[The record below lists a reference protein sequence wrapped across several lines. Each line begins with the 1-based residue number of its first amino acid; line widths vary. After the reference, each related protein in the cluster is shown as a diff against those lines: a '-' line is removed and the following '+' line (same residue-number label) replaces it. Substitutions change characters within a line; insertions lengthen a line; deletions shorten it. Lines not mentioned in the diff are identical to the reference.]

1 MSKKIQSVEELYA
14 SKKAGASP
22 LIWVLTVLLLLMSLA
37 VVLLGAPVARYAFAQ
52 MPEEQPMILPQVTP
66 TPFEEKPTALPTVTP
81 TPKGEKVPLVTATP
95 EPEAA
100 EEEATPAP
108 TAFLKPYIS
117 PAPTQ
122 EASQAPEMAEPTETP
137 RVLLQPAA
145 SQTPQAEGN
154 EAVTED
160 GDTNET
166 VSEPQVQTQPE
177 ASSEPEISAEPEVV
191 AEPEASAEPEQTP
204 VPQETDSQIRIFESI
219 PDVVE
224 AVNPAVVGVVN
235 YQNVKGYAEP
245 MAVGSGSGFVVS
257 EDGYILT
264 NAHVVSG
271 AVYLEVLFDDGSS
284 VSAELVGKDTPSDI
298 ALLKIEREGL
308 TVLPMGNSDYIR
320 QGEYVLAIG
329 NPLDS
334 YQLYGTVTFGI
345 ISAVAREINID
356 GYVNTYLQTDAA
368 INLGNSGG
376 PLVNLQGQVVGMN
389 TAKSVVAGYDE
400 NGNAV
405 AAEGIGFALPINKV
419 IDIANQILMYGGVDR
434 PGIGLQAVTVT
445 DTQAR
450 MQGLVAGVLVDSVTA
465 GGPAE
470 QAGLQADD
478 IIVKL
483 NGEVLTTVDELV
495 SYCQSCAVGDSMTL
509 TIYRSGQYLDV
520 VLVVGNINDFSN

>member
-14 SKKAGASP
+14 SKKAGAGP

-52 MPEEQPMILPQVTP
+52 VPEEQPTILPQVTP
-66 TPFEEKPTALPTVTP
+66 TPFEEKPTALPTITP
-81 TPKGEKVPLVTATP
+81 TPKGEEAPLTTATP

-100 EEEATPAP
+100 EEETTPAP
-108 TAFLKPYIS
+108 TAFLKPYTS

-122 EASQAPEMAEPTETP
+122 GADEETP
-137 RVLLQPAA
+137 GILLQPAA
-145 SQTPQAEGN
+145 SEAPQAEGSG
-154 EAVTED
+154 AATED
-160 GDTNET
+160 AGTDEAS
-166 VSEPQVQTQPE
+166 SEPQVQTQPE
-177 ASSEPEISAEPEVV
+177 ASSEPEPSAEPET
-191 AEPEASAEPEQTP
+191 ASESEQTP
-204 VPQETDSQIRIFESI
+204 APQETDSQIRIFESI

-235 YQNVKGYAEP
+235 YQNVKGYTEP

-264 NAHVVSG
+264 NAHVVSE

-284 VSAELVGKDTPSDI
+284 VPAKLVGKDTPSDI

-419 IDIANQILMYGGVDR
+419 IDIANQILMYGGVPR
-434 PGIGLQAVTVT
+434 PGIGLQAITIT

-465 GGPAE
+465 GSPAE

-495 SYCQSCAVGDSMTL
+495 SYCQSCAIGDSMTL

>member
-14 SKKAGASP
+14 SKKAGAGP

-37 VVLLGAPVARYAFAQ
+37 VVLLGTPVARYAFAQ
-52 MPEEQPMILPQVTP
+52 VPEEQPTILPQVTP
-66 TPFEEKPTALPTVTP
+66 TPFEEQPTALPTITP
-81 TPKGEKVPLVTATP
+81 TPEEKEAPLATATP
-95 EPEAA
+95 EPEA
-100 EEEATPAP
+100 EEETTPAP
-108 TAFLKPYIS
+108 TAFLKPYTS

-122 EASQAPEMAEPTETP
+122 EASQAPELAEPTEAP
-137 RVLLQPAA
+137 VLLQPAA
-145 SQTPQAEGN
+145 SAVPQAEDN
-154 EAVTED
+154 E
-160 GDTNET
+160 
-166 VSEPQVQTQPE
+166 VSSDPQAETQPE
-177 ASSEPEISAEPEVV
+177 TSAEPQ
-191 AEPEASAEPEQTP
+191 AETQPDASEEPQASAEPEAASESEQTP
-204 VPQETDSQIRIFESI
+204 APQEADSQIRIFESI

-235 YQNVKGYAEP
+235 YQNVAGYAEP

-264 NAHVVSG
+264 NAHVVSD
-271 AVYLEVLFDDGSS
+271 AVRLEVLFDDGSS
-284 VSAELVGKDTPSDI
+284 VPAELVGKDTPSDI
-298 ALLKIEREGL
+298 ALLKIERVGL

-419 IDIANQILMYGGVDR
+419 IDIANQILMYGGVPR
-434 PGIGLQAVTVT
+434 PGIGLQAITIT

-465 GGPAE
+465 GSPAE

-495 SYCQSCAVGDSMTL
+495 SYCQSCAIGDSMTL
-509 TIYRSGQYLDV
+509 TIYRNGQYLDV

>member
-14 SKKAGASP
+14 SKKAGAGP

-52 MPEEQPMILPQVTP
+52 VPEEQPTILPQVTP
-66 TPFEEKPTALPTVTP
+66 TPFEEKPTALPTITP
-81 TPKGEKVPLVTATP
+81 TPKGEEAPLTTATP

-100 EEEATPAP
+100 EEETTPAP
-108 TAFLKPYIS
+108 TAFLKPYTS

-122 EASQAPEMAEPTETP
+122 GADEETP
-137 RVLLQPAA
+137 GILLQPAA
-145 SQTPQAEGN
+145 SEAPQAEGSG
-154 EAVTED
+154 AATED
-160 GDTNET
+160 AGTDEAS
-166 VSEPQVQTQPE
+166 SEPQVQTQPE
-177 ASSEPEISAEPEVV
+177 ASSEPEPSAEPET
-191 AEPEASAEPEQTP
+191 ASESEQTP
-204 VPQETDSQIRIFESI
+204 APQETDSQIRIFESI

-264 NAHVVSG
+264 NAHVVSE

-284 VSAELVGKDTPSDI
+284 VPAKLVGKDTPSDI

-419 IDIANQILMYGGVDR
+419 IDIANQILMYGGVPR
-434 PGIGLQAVTVT
+434 PGIGLQAITIT

-465 GGPAE
+465 GSPAE

-495 SYCQSCAVGDSMTL
+495 SYCQSCAIGDSMTL

>member
-14 SKKAGASP
+14 SKKAGAGP

-52 MPEEQPMILPQVTP
+52 VPEEQPTILPQVTP
-66 TPFEEKPTALPTVTP
+66 TPFEEKPTALPTITP
-81 TPKGEKVPLVTATP
+81 TPKGEEAPLTTATP

-100 EEEATPAP
+100 EEETTPAP
-108 TAFLKPYIS
+108 TAFLKPYTS

-122 EASQAPEMAEPTETP
+122 GADTETHGI
-137 RVLLQPAA
+137 LLQPAA
-145 SQTPQAEGN
+145 SEAPQAEGSG
-154 EAVTED
+154 AATED
-160 GDTNET
+160 ADTDEAS
-166 VSEPQVQTQPE
+166 SEPQVQTQPE
-177 ASSEPEISAEPEVV
+177 ASSEPEPSAEPET
-191 AEPEASAEPEQTP
+191 ASESEQTP
-204 VPQETDSQIRIFESI
+204 APQETDSQIRIFESI

-264 NAHVVSG
+264 NAHVVSE

-284 VSAELVGKDTPSDI
+284 VPAKLVGKDTPSDI

-419 IDIANQILMYGGVDR
+419 IDIANQILMYGGVPR
-434 PGIGLQAVTVT
+434 PGIGLQAITIT

-450 MQGLVAGVLVDSVTA
+450 MQGLVAGVLVDSITA
-465 GGPAE
+465 GSPAE

-495 SYCQSCAVGDSMTL
+495 SYCQSCAIGDSMTL

>member
-14 SKKAGASP
+14 SKKAGAGP

-52 MPEEQPMILPQVTP
+52 VPEEQPTILPQVTP
-66 TPFEEKPTALPTVTP
+66 TPFEEKPTALPTITP
-81 TPKGEKVPLVTATP
+81 TPKGEEAPLTTATP

-100 EEEATPAP
+100 EEETTPAP
-108 TAFLKPYIS
+108 TAFLKPYTS

-122 EASQAPEMAEPTETP
+122 GADTETP
-137 RVLLQPAA
+137 GILLQPAA
-145 SQTPQAEGN
+145 SEAPQAEGSG
-154 EAVTED
+154 AATED
-160 GDTNET
+160 AGTDEAS
-166 VSEPQVQTQPE
+166 SEPQVQTQPE
-177 ASSEPEISAEPEVV
+177 ASSEPEPSAEPET
-191 AEPEASAEPEQTP
+191 ASESEQTP
-204 VPQETDSQIRIFESI
+204 APQETDSQIRIFESI

-264 NAHVVSG
+264 NAHVVSE

-284 VSAELVGKDTPSDI
+284 VPAKLVGKDTPSDI

-419 IDIANQILMYGGVDR
+419 IDIANQILMYGGVPR
-434 PGIGLQAVTVT
+434 PGIGLQAITIT

-465 GGPAE
+465 GSPAE

-495 SYCQSCAVGDSMTL
+495 SYCQSCAIGDSMTL

>member
-14 SKKAGASP
+14 SKKAGAGP

-52 MPEEQPMILPQVTP
+52 VPEEQPTILPQVTP
-66 TPFEEKPTALPTVTP
+66 TPFEEKPTALPTITP
-81 TPKGEKVPLVTATP
+81 TPKGEEAPLTTATP

-100 EEEATPAP
+100 EEETTPAP
-108 TAFLKPYIS
+108 TAFLKPYTS

-122 EASQAPEMAEPTETP
+122 GADTETP
-137 RVLLQPAA
+137 GILLQPAA
-145 SQTPQAEGN
+145 SEAPQAEGSG
-154 EAVTED
+154 AATED
-160 GDTNET
+160 AGTDEAS
-166 VSEPQVQTQPE
+166 SEPQVQTRPE
-177 ASSEPEISAEPEVV
+177 ASSEPEPSAEPET
-191 AEPEASAEPEQTP
+191 ASESEQTP
-204 VPQETDSQIRIFESI
+204 APQETDSQIRIFESI

-235 YQNVKGYAEP
+235 YQNVKGYTEP

-264 NAHVVSG
+264 NAHVVSE

-284 VSAELVGKDTPSDI
+284 VPAKLVGKDTPSDI

-419 IDIANQILMYGGVDR
+419 IDIANQILMYGGVPR
-434 PGIGLQAVTVT
+434 PGIGLQAITIT

-465 GGPAE
+465 GSPAE

-495 SYCQSCAVGDSMTL
+495 SYCQSCAIGDSMTL

>member
-14 SKKAGASP
+14 SKKAGAGP

-52 MPEEQPMILPQVTP
+52 VPEEQPTILPQVTP
-66 TPFEEKPTALPTVTP
+66 TPFEEKPTALPTITP
-81 TPKGEKVPLVTATP
+81 TPKGEEAPLTTATP

-100 EEEATPAP
+100 EEETTPAP
-108 TAFLKPYIS
+108 TAFLKPYTS

-122 EASQAPEMAEPTETP
+122 GADTETP
-137 RVLLQPAA
+137 GILLQPAA
-145 SQTPQAEGN
+145 SEAPQAEGSG
-154 EAVTED
+154 AATED
-160 GDTNET
+160 AGTDEAS
-166 VSEPQVQTQPE
+166 SEPQVQTQPE
-177 ASSEPEISAEPEVV
+177 ASSEPEPSAEPET
-191 AEPEASAEPEQTP
+191 ASESEQTP
-204 VPQETDSQIRIFESI
+204 APQETDSQIRIFESI

-235 YQNVKGYAEP
+235 YQNVKGYTEP

-264 NAHVVSG
+264 NAHVVSE

-284 VSAELVGKDTPSDI
+284 VPAKLVGKDTPSDI

-419 IDIANQILMYGGVDR
+419 IDIANQILMYGGVPR
-434 PGIGLQAVTVT
+434 PGIGLQAITIT

-465 GGPAE
+465 GSPAE

-495 SYCQSCAVGDSMTL
+495 SYCQSCAIGDSMTL

>member
-14 SKKAGASP
+14 SKKAGAGP

-37 VVLLGAPVARYAFAQ
+37 VVLLGTPVARYAFAQ
-52 MPEEQPMILPQVTP
+52 VPEEQPMILPQVTP
-66 TPFEEKPTALPTVTP
+66 TPFEEQSTALPTITP
-81 TPKGEKVPLVTATP
+81 TPEEEEAPLATATP
-95 EPEAA
+95 EPEA
-100 EEEATPAP
+100 EEEPTPAP
-108 TAFLKPYIS
+108 TAFLKPYTS

-122 EASQAPEMAEPTETP
+122 EASQAPELAEPTEAP
-137 RVLLQPAA
+137 VLLQPAA
-145 SQTPQAEGN
+145 SAAPQAEGN
-154 EAVTED
+154 ETSSD
-160 GDTNET
+160 
-166 VSEPQVQTQPE
+166 PQAETQPE
-177 ASSEPEISAEPEVV
+177 TSTEPQ
-191 AEPEASAEPEQTP
+191 ASAEPEAASESEQTP
-204 VPQETDSQIRIFESI
+204 APQEADSQIRIFESI

-235 YQNVKGYAEP
+235 YQNVAGYAEP

-264 NAHVVSG
+264 NAHVVSD
-271 AVYLEVLFDDGSS
+271 AVRLEVLFDDGSS
-284 VSAELVGKDTPSDI
+284 VPAELVGKDTPSDI
-298 ALLKIEREGL
+298 ALLKIERKGL

-368 INLGNSGG
+368 INFGNSGG

-419 IDIANQILMYGGVDR
+419 IDIANQILMFGGVPR
-434 PGIGLQAVTVT
+434 PGIGLQAITIT

-465 GGPAE
+465 GSPAE

-495 SYCQSCAVGDSMTL
+495 SYCQSCAIGDSMTL
-509 TIYRSGQYLDV
+509 TIYRGGQYLDV
-520 VLVVGNINDFSN
+520 VLVVGNINDFSK

>member
-14 SKKAGASP
+14 SKKAGAGP

-52 MPEEQPMILPQVTP
+52 VPEEQPTILPQVTP
-66 TPFEEKPTALPTVTP
+66 TPFEEKPTALPTITP
-81 TPKGEKVPLVTATP
+81 TPKGEEAPLTTATP

-100 EEEATPAP
+100 EEETTPAP
-108 TAFLKPYIS
+108 TAFLKPYTS

-122 EASQAPEMAEPTETP
+122 GADTETP
-137 RVLLQPAA
+137 GILLQPAA
-145 SQTPQAEGN
+145 SEAPQAEGSG
-154 EAVTED
+154 AATED
-160 GDTNET
+160 AGTDEAS
-166 VSEPQVQTQPE
+166 SEPQVQTRPE
-177 ASSEPEISAEPEVV
+177 ASSEPEPSAEPET
-191 AEPEASAEPEQTP
+191 ASESEQTP
-204 VPQETDSQIRIFESI
+204 APQETDSQIRIFESI

-264 NAHVVSG
+264 NAHVVSE

-284 VSAELVGKDTPSDI
+284 VPAKLVGKDTPSDI

-419 IDIANQILMYGGVDR
+419 IDIANQILMYGGVPR
-434 PGIGLQAVTVT
+434 PGIGLQAITIT

-465 GGPAE
+465 GSPAE

-495 SYCQSCAVGDSMTL
+495 SYCQSCAIGDSMTL